1 MVNEIRQGNRSVK
14 KYERYFYGLPIVR
27 QRSEQELIEMAK
39 DGLKEE
45 IREGLETEEF
55 PTLEALFEEAEE
67 VEEMLK
73 ETPQSSP
80 RKRRRR
86 SNDHRASKRVRK
98 ADDKGDPEDKGYDYV
113 PRPNPGESASDEDVN
128 SSDEDVTSSDEDVT
142 SSDEDVNS
150 FDKYVN
156 STSDSD
162 A

>member
-27 QRSEQELIEMAK
+27 QCSEQELIEMAK

-55 PTLEALFEEAEE
+55 PTPSPVQEAEE

-73 ETPQSSP
+73 ETPPSSP
-80 RKRRRR
+80 RRTPRKQR
-86 SNDHRASKRVRK
+86 SPPSKRSK
-98 ADDKGDPEDKGYDYV
+98 ADEEGDPEDEGYDYV
-113 PRPNPGESASDEDVN
+113 PRPNPHESASDESASDEDVN
-128 SSDEDVTSSDEDVT
+128 SSDEDVTSSDEDV
-142 SSDEDVNS
+142 NS
-150 FDKYVN
+150 FDKYGN

>member
-14 KYERYFYGLPIVR
+14 KYERYFYGLPIFC

-45 IREGLETEEF
+45 IREGLEIEEF

-86 SNDHRASKRVRK
+86 SNDHRPSKRARK
-98 ADDKGDPEDKGYDYV
+98 ADEEGDPEDEGYDYV
-113 PRPNPGESASDEDVN
+113 PQPNPDESASDKSASDEDVN
-128 SSDEDVTSSDEDVT
+128 SSDEDVTSSDEDVK
-142 SSDEDVNS
+142 S
-150 FDKYVN
+150 FDKYGN

>member
-1 MVNEIRQGNRSVK
+1 MVYEIRQGRRSVK
-14 KYERYFYGLPIVR
+14 KYERYFYSLPIVH

-45 IREGLETEEF
+45 IREGLENEEF

-67 VEEMLK
+67 VKEMLK
-73 ETPQSSP
+73 ETPPSSP

-86 SNDHRASKRVRK
+86 SNDHRPSKCARK
-98 ADDKGDPEDKGYDYV
+98 ADDKGDPEDEGYDYV
-113 PRPNPGESASDEDVN
+113 PRPNPHESASDESASDEDVN
-128 SSDEDVTSSDEDVT
+128 SS
-142 SSDEDVNS
+142 SDEDVNS
-150 FDKYVN
+150 FDEDVN